1 MSLKGLRTQAR
12 LFTLAGLWLF
22 GVAAASAQDAPGPRE
37 PYLVNPGDVL
47 AIVVWKEEDLQRQV
61 IVRPDGNFSFP
72 LVGEI
77 RAEGRSIEQIRV
89 AIGQSLSRYIPDPVV
104 TVSTEE
110 ILGNKVYVI
119 GQVNRPGEFVVNPHV
134 DVMQALSLAGGTTPF
149 ADLNSIR
156 ILRRSGG
163 AQRAIR
169 FNYGEVEKGKR
180 LEQNIVLQPGDVLVV
195 P

>member
-1 MSLKGLRTQAR
+1 MILKGLRAPVG
-12 LFTLAGLWLF
+12 LFAVAGLGFLCA
-22 GVAAASAQDAPGPRE
+22 VAASAQNAQGPRDA
-37 PYLVNPGDVL
+37 YLVNPGDVL
-47 AIVVWKEEDLQRQV
+47 AVIVWKEEDLQREV
-61 IVRPDGNFSFP
+61 IVRPDGMFSFP
-72 LVGEI
+72 LAGEI
-77 RAEGRSIEQIRV
+77 RAQGRSVEQIRA
-89 AIGQSLSRYIPDPVV
+89 AIAQSLSRYIPDPVV
-104 TVSTEE
+104 TVSTQQ

-119 GQVNRPGEFVVNPHV
+119 GQVNRPGEFVVNPQV

-163 AQRAIR
+163 QQRAIG

>member
-1 MSLKGLRTQAR
+1 MILKGLRAPVG
-12 LFTLAGLWLF
+12 LFAVAGLGFLCA
-22 GVAAASAQDAPGPRE
+22 VAASAQNAQSPRDA
-37 PYLVNPGDVL
+37 YLVNPGDVL
-47 AIVVWKEEDLQRQV
+47 AVIVWKEEDLQREV
-61 IVRPDGNFSFP
+61 IVRPDGMFSFP
-72 LVGEI
+72 LAGEI
-77 RAEGRSIEQIRV
+77 RAQGRSVEQIRA
-89 AIGQSLSRYIPDPVV
+89 AIAQSLSRYIPDPVV
-104 TVSTEE
+104 TVSTQQ

-119 GQVNRPGEFVVNPHV
+119 GQVNRPGEFVVNPQV

-163 AQRAIR
+163 QQRAIG